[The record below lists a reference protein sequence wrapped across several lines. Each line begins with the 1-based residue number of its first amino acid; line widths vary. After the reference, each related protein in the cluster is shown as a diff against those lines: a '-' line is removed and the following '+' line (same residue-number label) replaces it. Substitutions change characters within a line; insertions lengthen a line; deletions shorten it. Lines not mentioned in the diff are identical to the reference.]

1 MTTTL
6 LSQISEST
14 AGGLPGLVVQ
24 FGFGGVVLLM
34 VHRGM
39 ERIEHTLRG
48 LSRALWMDLASRPY
62 TDKIIRDQA
71 HKIVAEMDAGKK

>member
-1 MTTTL
+1 MKEVIA
-6 LSQISEST
+6 QISEST
-14 AGGLPGLVVQ
+14 TGGIPGLVVQ

-34 VHRGM
+34 VHKGL

-48 LSRALWMDLASRPY
+48 LSKALWMDLASRPY

-71 HKIVAEMDAGKK
+71 NKIVAEMDAERKK

>member
-1 MTTTL
+1 MKEVIA
-6 LSQISEST
+6 QISEST
-14 AGGLPGLVVQ
+14 AGGIPGLVVQ

-34 VHRGM
+34 VHKGL

-48 LSRALWMDLASRPY
+48 LSKALWMDLASRPY

-71 HKIVAEMDAGKK
+71 NKIVAEMDAERKK